1 MPTTDDDPS
10 RRPGTPVTLLLVEDE
25 EIVRNPLAR
34 ILGAAGYEVLEA
46 RSGQEAL
53 DVIAARPALPA
64 LVIADVGLEGMSGVE
79 LLARLRTDGITIPA
93 LLISGLAE
101 PDERGSAGVVRFLM
115 KPFSG
120 SELLAAIRGLLD
132 TARPT

>member
-1 MPTTDDDPS
+1 MPATEDDRS
-10 RRPGTPVTLLLVEDE
+10 RRAGEPVTLLLVEDE

-53 DVIAARPALPA
+53 DVIAPRPALPA
-64 LVIADVGLEGMSGVE
+64 LVIADVGLQGMSGVE
-79 LLARLRTDGITIPA
+79 LLARLRADGITIPV
-93 LLISGLAE
+93 LLISGLTE
-101 PDERGSAGVVRFLM
+101 PDQGPLPRGSAGVVRFLM

-120 SELLAAIRGLLD
+120 TELLAAIGELLAD
-132 TARPT
+132 